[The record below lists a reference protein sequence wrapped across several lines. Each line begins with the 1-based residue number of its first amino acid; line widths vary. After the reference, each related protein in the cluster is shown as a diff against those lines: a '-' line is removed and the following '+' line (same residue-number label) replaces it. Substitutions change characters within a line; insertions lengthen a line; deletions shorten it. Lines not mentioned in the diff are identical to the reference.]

1 MGETMKKV
9 LFVIMHLE
17 MGGAEKSL
25 VNLLNELSPDVMDVD
40 LLLIKRQGV
49 LVKQVPDWVNIIDAP
64 YELSCLFGGRAHNL
78 KGLALMATRLWG
90 SFGAKFFEKPNRRIY
105 CRWQKF
111 YSGMIPVLE
120 KRYDIAISYLPD
132 ECMYYVAEKVSA
144 DKKVTWIHTDL
155 IRLNADAEEYHHYFR
170 FFDKV
175 VTISDECVNSICSLC
190 PEAADKVQCLPNIV
204 SSNLIRARAEEKTEE
219 QIPSGVFSIVS
230 VGRLEHVKGFDMA
243 IKAAAILKEKQV
255 SFCWNIIGDGSEREN
270 LEKLIEQNGLKN
282 HVHLLGLKEN
292 PYPYIKKGD
301 LVVQTSRFEGKSI
314 ALDEAKI
321 LGVPIL
327 ATNYATVKD
336 QVSPSEG
343 WIVGMNPEEIADGII
358 HVISNP
364 EEHQNVKT
372 YLQEHEYGNVDAVKD
387 YLECLGV

>member
-1 MGETMKKV
+1 MKKV

-25 VNLLNELSPDVMDVD
+25 INLLNELSPDDVSVD
-40 LLLIKRQGV
+40 LLLIKQRGM
-49 LVKQVPDWVNIIDAP
+49 LIKQIPDWVNIIDTP
-64 YELSCLFGGRAHNL
+64 YELSCIFGGGAYDFKGVALLVRRIWGTIWTKLSVQRNCQCFFRWRQFYSWVIPSL
-78 KGLALMATRLWG
+78 KG
-90 SFGAKFFEKPNRRIY
+90 K
-105 CRWQKF
+105 
-111 YSGMIPVLE
+111 
-120 KRYDIAISYLPD
+120 YDIAAAYLP
-132 ECMYYVAEKVSA
+132 EETMYYVAEKVSA
-144 DKKVTWIHTDL
+144 DTKISWIHTDV
-155 IRLNADAEEYHHYFR
+155 IACGAYAEEYHHYFR

-204 SSNLIRARAEEKTEE
+204 SSNLIRTRAEEHTEE

-336 QVSPSEG
+336 QVSPYEG
-343 WIVGMNPEEIADGII
+343 WIVGMNPEEIAEGII